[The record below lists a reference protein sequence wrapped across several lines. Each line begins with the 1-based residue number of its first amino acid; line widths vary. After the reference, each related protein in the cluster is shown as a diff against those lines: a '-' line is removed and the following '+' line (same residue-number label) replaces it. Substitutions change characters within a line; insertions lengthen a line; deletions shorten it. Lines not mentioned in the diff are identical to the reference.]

1 MKSNDTPA
9 RTVRTGPTGAGFQT
23 AVAGC
28 MLAVVVLM
36 LAGCSRGPKTAA
48 VSGLVT
54 FNGDAVQ
61 DGYIYMVP
69 IEPGKAQD
77 AGPVVK
83 GRFSFKTLPGQKLV
97 RIEATQDT
105 PGRMAPNSVGEM
117 VPVKEQYI
125 PAEFNERSELTADL
139 KAGINS
145 VDFKLTGEGRK
156 SANTV
161 PEPKR

>member
-1 MKSNDTPA
+1 MLAALYCPRKATVFRKSNDTPA
-9 RTVRTGPTGAGFQT
+9 RNVRNGPTGAGFPT
-23 AVAGC
+23 ALAGC

-69 IEPGKAQD
+69 IEPGKARD
-77 AGPVVK
+77 AGPVVN

-97 RIEATQDT
+97 RIE
-105 PGRMAPNSVGEM
+105 PRNELRPLFLGRA
-117 VPVKEQYI
+117 
-125 PAEFNERSELTADL
+125 L
-139 KAGINS
+139 
-145 VDFKLTGEGRK
+145 DFGSGG
-156 SANTV
+156 
-161 PEPKR
+161 